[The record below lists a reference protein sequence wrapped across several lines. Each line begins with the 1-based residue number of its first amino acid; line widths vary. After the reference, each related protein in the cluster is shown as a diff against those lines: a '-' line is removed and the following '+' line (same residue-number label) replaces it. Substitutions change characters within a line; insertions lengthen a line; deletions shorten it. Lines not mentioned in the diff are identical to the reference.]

1 MNMGTA
7 LKEAFNTK
15 VLVSVLVAFV
25 AYTVAR
31 LLQAYVLSRIT
42 FLAKVPEVADAATML
57 GGVMLTKG
65 DTRDAVLVGAG
76 LSLLNHLGE
85 RLGVGW
91 LKIS

>member
-1 MNMGTA
+1 MTKS

-31 LLQAYVLSRIT
+31 LLQNYVLGRIQV
-42 FLAKVPEVADAATML
+42 LAKIPEVADAITMIGAATL
-57 GGVMLTKG
+57 IKG
-65 DTRDAVLVGAG
+65 DARDAALVGSG

-85 RLGVGW
+85 RTGITW